1 MLVLKK
7 LSYIPEVLFFFPP
20 SLVKLLYFA
29 ARERQLFNFPSPLD
43 VSLWWYCCSCCLKG
57 KKHSYNTGSSPKW
70 KRTVRIPLW
79 PSYEKAEGNT
89 WLYIK
94 KKSDL
99 VERTL
104 DLNRLMFWW
113 SGETH
118 INTGVKARPFTLVF
132 PHHFLCL
139 VHQRGPFTKQHSK
152 SKTYREPVYKLKAGV
167 KVKAKKVPYS
177 KFTVDY
183 FGSLNQAYFPRHPT
197 NTQRTNVSFLT
208 CVWGCIWVAYRL
220 MIWATAAAENL

>member
-94 KKSDL
+94 KKIWFSRKNAGFEPSYVL
-99 VERTL
+99 VIR
-104 DLNRLMFWW
+104 
-113 SGETH
+113 G
-118 INTGVKARPFTLVF
+118 NTYQHRSESSSIHSCFPPSLSLPRPSA
-132 PHHFLCL
+132 
-139 VHQRGPFTKQHSK
+139 GPFYQ
-152 SKTYREPVYKLKAGV
+152 
-167 KVKAKKVPYS
+167 
-177 KFTVDY
+177 
-183 FGSLNQAYFPRHPT
+183 
-197 NTQRTNVSFLT
+197 
-208 CVWGCIWVAYRL
+208 
-220 MIWATAAAENL
+220 TA